1 MLNGEHVDIL
11 GMPGGG
17 VNSYLNGMLFLLEG
31 NFAAKYS
38 MNALYVNN
46 ITRGLTHNVT
56 QKRDVLEVER
66 CKAVGARD
74 FSPEN
79 MNASNVPRVVEPC
92 SIRARY
98 I

>member
-1 MLNGEHVDIL
+1 MES
-11 GMPGGG
+11 
-17 VNSYLNGMLFLLEG
+17 VNSYLIEMLFLLEG

-38 MNALYVNN
+38 INALYVNN
-46 ITRGLTHNVT
+46 ITWGMTHNVT

-79 MNASNVPRVVEPC
+79 MNASNVPCFGIEPGLYY
-92 SIRARY
+92 SWYRA
-98 I
+98 